1 MELLDIQYV
10 NTRAKVS
17 ELTFEGKLFKSVER
31 KQEVKKVQS
40 RRETRFI
47 IS

>member
-17 ELTFEGKLFKSVER
+17 ELTFEGELFKSAEW
-31 KQEVKKVQS
+31 KQEVKRCNSEEKPDS
-40 RRETRFI
+40 
-47 IS
+47 